1 MLSKEIFQK
10 SLEFGQ
16 TAVNA
21 LKKSVSPYNFVEHA
35 KKELKEAGFLQIYE
49 SDPWNLEPGKKY
61 FYTRNN
67 SCIIAFNI
75 GNKFN
80 PEESCFKIIGA
91 HTDSP
96 SLRIAP
102 NSYNPSG
109 EIERYNVQY
118 YGGGLWFT
126 WLDRD
131 LSLAGKVVFKD
142 NEGKLTSKIIQVE
155 EPIFFIPNCPPHLKS
170 GNERE
175 TLTINKENHL
185 KPLIATLKVND
196 ALLDDNDEPKDN
208 DKCKDKKLGK
218 TLRKIILNE
227 INKNSE
233 KPLIDSGEQIIDY
246 DLVLYDSQSPNL
258 IGLNKEF
265 LASGRLDNLGS
276 SIPALYAM
284 INSSKEEL
292 LAEQSSIN
300 IISLFDNE
308 EIGSLTYQGADSNFF
323 LMHLKR
329 IFAQSL
335 NITKTPFSEDLYL
348 RFMAKSYVISAD
360 LAHAYN
366 PNYSEKFQPQ
376 HQNKTQQGVVL
387 KINVNGRYSTESEN
401 AAVFKELGKL
411 CNVPIQE
418 FIVRQD
424 SPCGTTIGPIISA
437 KIGIKSVDVGIA
449 QFAMHSIREQLGIV
463 DLYYY
468 KTIFEE
474 FFKSY
479 EKVKGNILK
488 E

>member
-1 MLSKEIFQK
+1 MLTKEIFQK

-35 KKELKEAGFLQIYE
+35 KKELKSSGFTQIYE

-67 SCIIAFNI
+67 SCIIAFNV
-75 GNKFN
+75 GQKFN

-102 NSYNPSG
+102 NSYNPKG
-109 EIERYNVQY
+109 KIERYNVQY

-131 LSLAGKVVFKD
+131 LSLAGKVIFKD

-170 GNERE
+170 GSERE
-175 TLTINKENHL
+175 SLTINKENHL
-185 KPLIATLKVND
+185 KPLIATLKVNEI
-196 ALLDDNDEPKDN
+196 LNEEEEKEDDENP
-208 DKCKDKKLGK
+208 KDKKLGK
-218 TLRKIILNE
+218 TLRKIILKE
-227 INKNSE
+227 LNKDCE
-233 KPLIDSGEQIIDY
+233 KPIINSGEQIIDY

-284 INSSKEEL
+284 INASKDEL

-300 IISLFDNE
+300 IIALFDNE
-308 EIGSLTYQGADSNFF
+308 EIGSMTYQGADSNFF

-329 IFAQSL
+329 IFSQSL
-335 NITKTPFSEDLYL
+335 NITKTPYSEDLYL

-360 LAHAYN
+360 LAHAFN
-366 PNYSEKFQPQ
+366 PNYPEKFQTQ
-376 HQNKTQQGVVL
+376 HTNKMQQGVVL

-401 AAVFKELGKL
+401 AAVFKELAKL

-424 SPCGTTIGPIISA
+424 SPCGTTIGPITSA

-449 QFAMHSIREQLGIV
+449 QLAMHSIREQLGIV

>member
-1 MLSKEIFQK
+1 M
-10 SLEFGQ
+10 
-16 TAVNA
+16 
-21 LKKSVSPYNFVEHA
+21 
-35 KKELKEAGFLQIYE
+35 
-49 SDPWNLEPGKKY
+49 
-61 FYTRNN
+61 
-67 SCIIAFNI
+67 
-75 GNKFN
+75 
-80 PEESCFKIIGA
+80 
-91 HTDSP
+91 
-96 SLRIAP
+96 
-102 NSYNPSG
+102 
-109 EIERYNVQY
+109 QY

-227 INKNSE
+227 INKNCE

-284 INSSKEEL
+284 INASKDEL

-329 IFAQSL
+329 IFSQSL

-411 CNVPIQE
+411 CDVPIQE

>member
-118 YGGGLWFT
+118 YGGGLWYT

-170 GNERE
+170 GTERE
-175 TLTINKENHL
+175 SLTINKEHHL
-185 KPLIATLKVND
+185 KPLIATLKVNE
-196 ALLDDNDEPKDN
+196 ALMEDSDEPKDN
-208 DKCKDKKLGK
+208 DKLKDKKLGK
-218 TLRKIILNE
+218 TLRKIILKE
-227 INKNSE
+227 LNKGCE
-233 KPLIDSGEQIIDY
+233 KPIIDQGEQIIDY

-284 INSSKEEL
+284 INASKDEL

-329 IFAQSL
+329 IFSQSL

-411 CNVPIQE
+411 CDVPIQE

>member
-1 MLSKEIFQK
+1 MFTKEIFQK

-16 TAVNA
+16 VAVNA
-21 LKKSVSPYNFVEHA
+21 LKKSVSPYNFVEFA
-35 KKELKEAGFLQIYE
+35 KKELKSAGFTQIFE
-49 SDPWNLEPGKKY
+49 SDPWNVEAGKKY

-67 SCIIAFNI
+67 SCIIAFNV
-75 GNKFN
+75 GKKYS
-80 PEESCFKIIGA
+80 PEVGCFKIIGA

-96 SLRIAP
+96 SLRISP

-131 LSLAGKVVFKD
+131 LSLAGKVIFKD
-142 NEGKLTSKIIQVE
+142 NSGKLTSKIIQCE
-155 EPIFFIPNCPPHLKS
+155 DPIFYIPNCPPHLKS
-170 GNERE
+170 GSERE
-175 TLTINKENHL
+175 SLTINKENHL
-185 KPLIATLKVND
+185 KPLIATLRVNSV
-196 ALLDDNDEPKDN
+196 LCEE
-208 DKCKDKKLGK
+208 DKSEKKDKKLGK
-218 TLRKIILNE
+218 TLRNVILKE
-227 INKNSE
+227 LNKDCE
-233 KPLIDSGEQIIDY
+233 KPIIDSGDQIVDY
-246 DLVLYDSQSPNL
+246 DLVLYDTQSPNL

-284 INSSKEEL
+284 INASKDEL
-292 LAEQSSIN
+292 LEEQSSIN
-300 IISLFDNE
+300 IIALFDNE
-308 EIGSLTYQGADSNFF
+308 EIGSMTYQGADSNFF

-335 NITKTPFSEDLYL
+335 NISKTTYSEDLYL

-360 LAHAYN
+360 LAHAFN
-366 PNYSEKFQPQ
+366 PNYPEKFQAQ
-376 HQNKTQQGVVL
+376 HQNKVQQGIVL
-387 KINVNGRYSTESEN
+387 KINVCGKYSTESEN
-401 AAVFKELGKL
+401 AAVFKEIANL

-424 SPCGTTIGPIISA
+424 SPCGTTIGPITSA
-437 KIGIKSVDVGIA
+437 KIGIKSVDVGIP

-468 KTIFEE
+468 RTVFEE

-479 EKVKGNILK
+479 EKVKGNLLH

>member
-35 KKELKEAGFLQIYE
+35 KKELKEAGFIQIYE

-308 EIGSLTYQGADSNFF
+308 EIGSMTYQGADSNFF

-366 PNYSEKFQPQ
+366 PNYSEKFQSQ

-424 SPCGTTIGPIISA
+424 SPCGTTIGPIISS

>member
-142 NEGKLTSKIIQVE
+142 NDGKLTSKIIQVE

-170 GNERE
+170 GTERE
-175 TLTINKENHL
+175 SLTINKEHHL
-185 KPLIATLKVND
+185 KPLIATLKVNE
-196 ALLDDNDEPKDN
+196 ALMEDSDEPKDN
-208 DKCKDKKLGK
+208 DKLKDKKLGK
-218 TLRKIILNE
+218 TLRKIILKE
-227 INKNSE
+227 LNKGLE
-233 KPLIDSGEQIIDY
+233 KPIIDQGEQIIDY

-284 INSSKEEL
+284 INASKDEL

-329 IFAQSL
+329 IFSQSL

-360 LAHAYN
+360 LAHVYN
-366 PNYSEKFQPQ
+366 PKFFRKIPTVTSK
-376 HQNKTQQGVVL
+376 QNC
-387 KINVNGRYSTESEN
+387 
-401 AAVFKELGKL
+401 FKNK
-411 CNVPIQE
+411 C
-418 FIVRQD
+418 
-424 SPCGTTIGPIISA
+424 
-437 KIGIKSVDVGIA
+437 
-449 QFAMHSIREQLGIV
+449 
-463 DLYYY
+463 
-468 KTIFEE
+468 
-474 FFKSY
+474 
-479 EKVKGNILK
+479 
-488 E
+488 

>member
-1 MLSKEIFQK
+1 MLTKEIFQK

-35 KKELKEAGFLQIYE
+35 KKELKSSGFTQIYE

-67 SCIIAFNI
+67 SCIIAFNV
-75 GNKFN
+75 GQKFN

-102 NSYNPSG
+102 NSYNPKG
-109 EIERYNVQY
+109 KIERYNVQY

-131 LSLAGKVVFKD
+131 LSLAGKVIFKD

-170 GNERE
+170 GSERE
-175 TLTINKENHL
+175 SLTINKENHL
-185 KPLIATLKVND
+185 KPLIATLKVNEI
-196 ALLDDNDEPKDN
+196 LNEEEEKEDDENP
-208 DKCKDKKLGK
+208 KDKKLGK
-218 TLRKIILNE
+218 TLRKIILKE
-227 INKNSE
+227 LNKDCE
-233 KPLIDSGEQIIDY
+233 KPIINSGEQIIDY

-284 INSSKEEL
+284 INASKDEL

-300 IISLFDNE
+300 IIALFDNE
-308 EIGSLTYQGADSNFF
+308 EIGSMTYQGADSNFF

-329 IFAQSL
+329 IFSQSL
-335 NITKTPFSEDLYL
+335 NITKTPYSEDLYM

-366 PNYSEKFQPQ
+366 PNYSDKFQSE
-376 HQNKTQQGVVL
+376 HKNLMQQGVVL

-424 SPCGTTIGPIISA
+424 SPCGTTIGPITSA

-449 QFAMHSIREQLGIV
+449 QLAMHSIREQLGIV

-468 KTIFEE
+468 RTIFEE

-479 EKVKGNILK
+479 EKVKGNIMK

>member
-1 MLSKEIFQK
+1 MLTKEIYQK
-10 SLEFGQ
+10 CLEFGQ

-35 KKELKEAGFLQIYE
+35 KKELKSSGFTQIYE

-67 SCIIAFNI
+67 SCIIAFNV
-75 GNKFN
+75 GQKFN

-102 NSYNPSG
+102 NSYNPKG

-131 LSLAGKVVFKD
+131 LSLAGKVIFKD

-170 GNERE
+170 GSERE
-175 TLTINKENHL
+175 SLTINKENHL
-185 KPLIATLKVND
+185 KPLIATLKVNEI
-196 ALLDDNDEPKDN
+196 LNEEKEKEDDENP
-208 DKCKDKKLGK
+208 KDKKLGK
-218 TLRKIILNE
+218 TLRKIILKE
-227 INKNSE
+227 LNKDCEKPIINSE
-233 KPLIDSGEQIIDY
+233 EQIIDY

-284 INSSKEEL
+284 INASKDEL

-300 IISLFDNE
+300 IIALFDNE
-308 EIGSLTYQGADSNFF
+308 EIGSMTYQGADSNFF

-329 IFAQSL
+329 IFSQSL
-335 NITKTPFSEDLYL
+335 NITKTPYSEDLYM

-360 LAHAYN
+360 LAHAFN
-366 PNYSEKFQPQ
+366 PNYSEKFQSQ
-376 HQNKTQQGVVL
+376 HKNLMQQGVVL
-387 KINVNGRYSTESEN
+387 KINVNGKYSTESEN
-401 AAVFKELGKL
+401 AAVLKELGKL
-411 CNVPIQE
+411 CNVPLQE

-424 SPCGTTIGPIISA
+424 SPCGTTIGPITSA

-449 QFAMHSIREQLGIV
+449 QLAMHSIREQLGIV

-468 KTIFEE
+468 RTLFEE

-479 EKVKGNILK
+479 EKVKGNIMK

>member
-1 MLSKEIFQK
+1 MLTKEIFQK

-35 KKELKEAGFLQIYE
+35 KKELKSSGFTQIYE

-67 SCIIAFNI
+67 SCIIAFNV
-75 GNKFN
+75 GQKFN
-80 PEESCFKIIGA
+80 PEESCFKIIGG

-102 NSYNPSG
+102 NSYNPKG
-109 EIERYNVQY
+109 KIERYNVQY

-131 LSLAGKVVFKD
+131 LSLAGKVIFKD

-170 GNERE
+170 GSERE
-175 TLTINKENHL
+175 SLTINKENHL
-185 KPLIATLKVND
+185 KPLIATLKVNEI
-196 ALLDDNDEPKDN
+196 LNEEEEKEDDENP
-208 DKCKDKKLGK
+208 KDKKLGK
-218 TLRKIILNE
+218 TLRKIILKE
-227 INKNSE
+227 LNKDCE
-233 KPLIDSGEQIIDY
+233 KPIINSGEQIIDY

-284 INSSKEEL
+284 INASKDEL
-292 LAEQSSIN
+292 LSEQSSIN
-300 IISLFDNE
+300 IIALFDNE
-308 EIGSLTYQGADSNFF
+308 EIGSMTYQGADSNFF

-329 IFAQSL
+329 IFSQSL
-335 NITKTPFSEDLYL
+335 NITKTPYSEDLYM

-366 PNYSEKFQPQ
+366 PNYSDKFQSE
-376 HQNKTQQGVVL
+376 HKNLMQQGVVL

-424 SPCGTTIGPIISA
+424 SPCGTTIGPITSA

-449 QFAMHSIREQLGIV
+449 QLAMHSIREQLGIV

-468 KTIFEE
+468 RTIFEE

-479 EKVKGNILK
+479 EKVKGNIMK

>member
-1 MLSKEIFQK
+1 MLTKEIFQK

-35 KKELKEAGFLQIYE
+35 KKELKSSGFTQIYE
-49 SDPWNLEPGKKY
+49 SDPWKLEPGKKY

-67 SCIIAFNI
+67 SCIIAFNV
-75 GNKFN
+75 GQKFN

-102 NSYNPSG
+102 NSYNPKG
-109 EIERYNVQY
+109 KIERYNVQY

-131 LSLAGKVVFKD
+131 LSLAGKVIFKD

-170 GNERE
+170 GSERE
-175 TLTINKENHL
+175 SLTINKENHL
-185 KPLIATLKVND
+185 KPLIATLKVNEI
-196 ALLDDNDEPKDN
+196 LNEEEEKEDDENP
-208 DKCKDKKLGK
+208 KDKKLGK
-218 TLRKIILNE
+218 TLRKIILKE
-227 INKNSE
+227 LNKDCE
-233 KPLIDSGEQIIDY
+233 KPIINSDEQIIDY

-284 INSSKEEL
+284 INASKDEL

-300 IISLFDNE
+300 IIALFDNE
-308 EIGSLTYQGADSNFF
+308 EIGSMTYQGADSNFF

-329 IFAQSL
+329 IFSQSKKKK
-335 NITKTPFSEDLYL
+335 KTPYSEDLYM

-366 PNYSEKFQPQ
+366 PNYSEKFQSE
-376 HQNKTQQGVVL
+376 HKNLMQQGVVL

-424 SPCGTTIGPIISA
+424 SPCGTTIGPITSA

-449 QFAMHSIREQLGIV
+449 QLAMHSIREQLGIV

-468 KTIFEE
+468 RTIFEE

-479 EKVKGNILK
+479 EKVKGNIMK

>member
-1 MLSKEIFQK
+1 MLTKEIFQK

-35 KKELKEAGFLQIYE
+35 KKELKSSGFTQIYE

-67 SCIIAFNI
+67 SCIIAFNV
-75 GNKFN
+75 GQKFN

-102 NSYNPSG
+102 NSYNPKG

-131 LSLAGKVVFKD
+131 LSLAGKVIFKD

-170 GNERE
+170 GSERE
-175 TLTINKENHL
+175 SLTINKENHL
-185 KPLIATLKVND
+185 KPLIATLKVNEI
-196 ALLDDNDEPKDN
+196 LNEEKEKEDDENP
-208 DKCKDKKLGK
+208 KDKKLGK
-218 TLRKIILNE
+218 TLRKIILKE
-227 INKNSE
+227 LNKDCE
-233 KPLIDSGEQIIDY
+233 KPIINSGEQIIDY

-284 INSSKEEL
+284 INASKDEL

-308 EIGSLTYQGADSNFF
+308 EIGSMTYQGADSNFF

-329 IFAQSL
+329 IFSQSL
-335 NITKTPFSEDLYL
+335 NITKTPYSEDLYM

-366 PNYSEKFQPQ
+366 PNYSEKFQSE
-376 HQNKTQQGVVL
+376 HKNLMQQGVVL

-424 SPCGTTIGPIISA
+424 SPCGTTIGPITSA

-449 QFAMHSIREQLGIV
+449 QLAMHSIREQLGIV

-468 KTIFEE
+468 RTIFEE

-479 EKVKGNILK
+479 EKVKGNIMK

>member
-35 KKELKEAGFLQIYE
+35 KKELKSSGFTQIYE

-67 SCIIAFNI
+67 SCIIAFNV
-75 GNKFN
+75 GKKFN

-131 LSLAGKVVFKD
+131 LSLAGKVIFKD

-170 GNERE
+170 SSERE
-175 TLTINKENHL
+175 SLTINKENHL

-196 ALLDDNDEPKDN
+196 ILNEEKEE
-208 DKCKDKKLGK
+208 DKKPKDKKLGK
-218 TLRKIILNE
+218 TLRKIILKE
-227 INKNSE
+227 LNKDCE
-233 KPLIDSGEQIIDY
+233 KPIINSGEQIVDY
-246 DLVLYDSQSPNL
+246 DLVLYDSQAPNL

-284 INSSKEEL
+284 INASKDEL
-292 LAEQSSIN
+292 LSEQSSIN
-300 IISLFDNE
+300 IIALFDNE
-308 EIGSLTYQGADSNFF
+308 EIGSMTYQGADSNFF

-329 IFAQSL
+329 IFSQSL
-335 NITKTPFSEDLYL
+335 NITKTPYSEDLYM

-360 LAHAYN
+360 LAHAFN
-366 PNYSEKFQPQ
+366 PNYPEKFQSQ
-376 HQNKTQQGVVL
+376 HTNKMQQGVVL

-401 AAVFKELGKL
+401 AAVFKELAKL

-424 SPCGTTIGPIISA
+424 SPCGTTIGPITSA

-449 QFAMHSIREQLGIV
+449 QLAMHSIREQLGIV

-468 KTIFEE
+468 RTIFEE

>member
-1 MLSKEIFQK
+1 MLTKEIFQK

-35 KKELKEAGFLQIYE
+35 KKELKSSGFTQIYE
-49 SDPWNLEPGKKY
+49 SNPWNLEPGKKY

-67 SCIIAFNI
+67 SCIIAFNV
-75 GNKFN
+75 GQKFN

-102 NSYNPSG
+102 NSYNPKG
-109 EIERYNVQY
+109 KIERYNVQY

-131 LSLAGKVVFKD
+131 LSLAGKVIFKD

-170 GNERE
+170 GSERE
-175 TLTINKENHL
+175 SLTINKENHL
-185 KPLIATLKVND
+185 KPLIATLKVNEI
-196 ALLDDNDEPKDN
+196 LNEEEEKEDDENP
-208 DKCKDKKLGK
+208 KDKKLGK
-218 TLRKIILNE
+218 TLRKIILKE
-227 INKNSE
+227 LNKDCE
-233 KPLIDSGEQIIDY
+233 KPIINSGEQIIDY

-284 INSSKEEL
+284 INASKDEL
-292 LAEQSSIN
+292 LSEQSSIN
-300 IISLFDNE
+300 IIALFDNE
-308 EIGSLTYQGADSNFF
+308 EIGSMTYQGADSNFF

-329 IFAQSL
+329 IFSQSL
-335 NITKTPFSEDLYL
+335 NITKTPYSEDLYM

-366 PNYSEKFQPQ
+366 PNYSDKFQSE
-376 HQNKTQQGVVL
+376 HKNLMQQGVVL

-424 SPCGTTIGPIISA
+424 SPCGTTIGPITSA

-449 QFAMHSIREQLGIV
+449 QLAMHSIREQLGIV

-468 KTIFEE
+468 RTIFEE

-479 EKVKGNILK
+479 EKVKGNIMK

>member
-1 MLSKEIFQK
+1 MLTKEIFQK

-35 KKELKEAGFLQIYE
+35 KKELKSSGFTQIYE

-75 GNKFN
+75 GQKFN

-102 NSYNPSG
+102 NSYNPKG
-109 EIERYNVQY
+109 KIERYNVQY

-131 LSLAGKVVFKD
+131 LSLAGKVIFKD

-170 GNERE
+170 GSERE
-175 TLTINKENHL
+175 SLTINKENHL
-185 KPLIATLKVND
+185 KPLIATLKVNEI
-196 ALLDDNDEPKDN
+196 LNEEKEKEDDENP
-208 DKCKDKKLGK
+208 KDKKLGK
-218 TLRKIILNE
+218 TLRKIILKE
-227 INKNSE
+227 LNKDCE
-233 KPLIDSGEQIIDY
+233 KPIINSGEQIIDY

-284 INSSKEEL
+284 INASKDEL
-292 LAEQSSIN
+292 LSEQSSIN
-300 IISLFDNE
+300 IIALFDNE
-308 EIGSLTYQGADSNFF
+308 EIGSMTYQGADSNFF

-329 IFAQSL
+329 IFSQSL
-335 NITKTPFSEDLYL
+335 NITKTPYSEDLYM

-366 PNYSEKFQPQ
+366 PNYSDKFQSE
-376 HQNKTQQGVVL
+376 HKNLMQQGVVL

-424 SPCGTTIGPIISA
+424 SPCGTTIGPITSA

-449 QFAMHSIREQLGIV
+449 QLAMHSIREQLGIV

-468 KTIFEE
+468 RTIFEE

-479 EKVKGNILK
+479 EKVKGNIMK

>member
-1 MLSKEIFQK
+1 M
-10 SLEFGQ
+10 
-16 TAVNA
+16 
-21 LKKSVSPYNFVEHA
+21 
-35 KKELKEAGFLQIYE
+35 
-49 SDPWNLEPGKKY
+49 EPGKKY

-67 SCIIAFNI
+67 SCIIVFNI
-75 GNKFN
+75 GKKFN

-131 LSLAGKVVFKD
+131 LSLAGKVIFKD

-175 TLTINKENHL
+175 SLTINKESHL
-185 KPLIATLKVND
+185 KPLIATLRVNYVLNED
-196 ALLDDNDEPKDN
+196 KDVDNSPR
-208 DKCKDKKLGK
+208 DKKLGK
-218 TLRKIILNE
+218 TLRKIILKE
-227 INKNSE
+227 LNKDSE
-233 KPLIDSGEQIIDY
+233 KPIINSGEQIVDY

-284 INSSKEEL
+284 INASTDEL
-292 LAEQSSIN
+292 LSEQSSIN
-300 IISLFDNE
+300 IIALFDNE
-308 EIGSLTYQGADSNFF
+308 EIGSMTYQGADSNFF

-329 IFAQSL
+329 IFSQSL
-335 NITKTPFSEDLYL
+335 NITKTPYSEDLYL

-360 LAHAYN
+360 LAHAFN
-366 PNYSEKFQPQ
+366 PNYPEKFQSQ
-376 HQNKTQQGVVL
+376 HTNKMQQGVVL

-401 AAVFKELGKL
+401 AAVFKELAKL

-424 SPCGTTIGPIISA
+424 SPCGTTIGPITSA

-449 QFAMHSIREQLGIV
+449 QLAMHSIREQLGIV

-468 KTIFEE
+468 RTIFEE

-479 EKVKGNILK
+479 EKVKGNILR

>member
-1 MLSKEIFQK
+1 MLTKEIFQK

-35 KKELKEAGFLQIYE
+35 KKELKSSGFTQIYE

-67 SCIIAFNI
+67 SCIIAFNV
-75 GNKFN
+75 GQKFN

-102 NSYNPSG
+102 NSYNPKG
-109 EIERYNVQY
+109 KIERYNVQY

-131 LSLAGKVVFKD
+131 LSLAGKVIFKD

-170 GNERE
+170 GSERE
-175 TLTINKENHL
+175 SLTINKENHL
-185 KPLIATLKVND
+185 KPLIATLKVNEI
-196 ALLDDNDEPKDN
+196 LNEEKEKEDDENP
-208 DKCKDKKLGK
+208 KDKKLGK
-218 TLRKIILNE
+218 TLRKIILKE
-227 INKNSE
+227 LNKDCE
-233 KPLIDSGEQIIDY
+233 KPIINSDEQIIDY

-284 INSSKEEL
+284 INASKDEL

-300 IISLFDNE
+300 IIALFDNE
-308 EIGSLTYQGADSNFF
+308 EIGSMTYQGADSNFF

-329 IFAQSL
+329 IFSQSL
-335 NITKTPFSEDLYL
+335 NITKTPYSEDLYM

-366 PNYSEKFQPQ
+366 PNYSDKFQSE
-376 HQNKTQQGVVL
+376 HKNLMQQGVVL

-424 SPCGTTIGPIISA
+424 SPCGTTIGPITSA

-449 QFAMHSIREQLGIV
+449 QLAMHSIREQLGIV

-468 KTIFEE
+468 RTIFEE

-479 EKVKGNILK
+479 EKVKGNIMK

>member
-1 MLSKEIFQK
+1 MLTKEIFQK

-35 KKELKEAGFLQIYE
+35 KKELKSSGFTQIYE

-67 SCIIAFNI
+67 SCIIAFNV
-75 GNKFN
+75 GKKFN
-80 PEESCFKIIGA
+80 PEKSCFKIIGA

-131 LSLAGKVVFKD
+131 LSLAGKVIFKD

-170 GNERE
+170 SSERE
-175 TLTINKENHL
+175 SLTINKENHL

-196 ALLDDNDEPKDN
+196 ILNEEKEEEDDKMP
-208 DKCKDKKLGK
+208 KDKKLGK
-218 TLRKIILNE
+218 TLRKIILKE
-227 INKNSE
+227 LNKDCE
-233 KPLIDSGEQIIDY
+233 KPIINSGDQIIDY

-308 EIGSLTYQGADSNFF
+308 EIGSMTYQGADSNFF

-329 IFAQSL
+329 IFSQSL
-335 NITKTPFSEDLYL
+335 NITKTPYSEDLFM

-360 LAHAYN
+360 LAHAFN
-366 PNYSEKFQPQ
+366 PNYSEKFQSQ
-376 HQNKTQQGVVL
+376 HKNLMQQGVVL
-387 KINVNGRYSTESEN
+387 KINVNGKYSTESEN
-401 AAVFKELGKL
+401 AAVLKELGKL
-411 CNVPIQE
+411 SNVPIQE

-424 SPCGTTIGPIISA
+424 SPCGTTIGPITSA

-449 QFAMHSIREQLGIV
+449 QLAMHSIREQLGIV

-468 KTIFEE
+468 RTLFEE

-479 EKVKGNILK
+479 ENVKGNIMK

>member
-1 MLSKEIFQK
+1 MLTKEIFQK

-16 TAVNA
+16 TAVKTK
-21 LKKSVSPYNFVEHA
+21 KKSVSPYNFVEHA
-35 KKELKEAGFLQIYE
+35 KKELKSSGFTQIYE

-67 SCIIAFNI
+67 SCIIAFNV
-75 GNKFN
+75 GQKFN

-102 NSYNPSG
+102 NSYNPKG
-109 EIERYNVQY
+109 KIERYNVQY

-131 LSLAGKVVFKD
+131 LSLAGKVIFKD

-170 GNERE
+170 GSERE
-175 TLTINKENHL
+175 SLTINKENHL
-185 KPLIATLKVND
+185 KPLIATLKVNEI
-196 ALLDDNDEPKDN
+196 LNEEKEKEDDENP
-208 DKCKDKKLGK
+208 KDKKLGK
-218 TLRKIILNE
+218 TLRKIILKE
-227 INKNSE
+227 LNKDCE
-233 KPLIDSGEQIIDY
+233 KPIINSGEQIIDY

-284 INSSKEEL
+284 INASKDEL

-300 IISLFDNE
+300 IIALFDNE
-308 EIGSLTYQGADSNFF
+308 EIGSMTYQGADSNFF

-329 IFAQSL
+329 IFSQSL
-335 NITKTPFSEDLYL
+335 NITKTPYSEDLYM

-366 PNYSEKFQPQ
+366 PNYSEKFQSE
-376 HQNKTQQGVVL
+376 HKNLMQQGVVL

-424 SPCGTTIGPIISA
+424 SPCGTTIGPITSA

-449 QFAMHSIREQLGIV
+449 QLAMHSIREQLGIV

-468 KTIFEE
+468 RTIFEE

-479 EKVKGNILK
+479 EKVKGNIMK

>member
-1 MLSKEIFQK
+1 MLTKEIFQK

-35 KKELKEAGFLQIYE
+35 KKELKSSGFTQIYE

-67 SCIIAFNI
+67 SCIIAFNV
-75 GNKFN
+75 GQKFN

-102 NSYNPSG
+102 NSYNPKG
-109 EIERYNVQY
+109 KIERYNVQY

-131 LSLAGKVVFKD
+131 LSLAGKVIFKD

-170 GNERE
+170 GSERE
-175 TLTINKENHL
+175 SLTINKENHL
-185 KPLIATLKVND
+185 KPLIATLKVNEI
-196 ALLDDNDEPKDN
+196 LNEEEEKEDDENP
-208 DKCKDKKLGK
+208 KDKKLGK
-218 TLRKIILNE
+218 TLRKIILKE
-227 INKNSE
+227 LNKDCE
-233 KPLIDSGEQIIDY
+233 KPIINSDEQIIDY

-284 INSSKEEL
+284 INASKDEL

-300 IISLFDNE
+300 IIALFDNE
-308 EIGSLTYQGADSNFF
+308 EIGSMTYQGADSNFF

-329 IFAQSL
+329 IFSQSL
-335 NITKTPFSEDLYL
+335 NITKTPYSEDLYM

-366 PNYSEKFQPQ
+366 PNYSEKFQSE
-376 HQNKTQQGVVL
+376 HKNLMQQGVVL

-424 SPCGTTIGPIISA
+424 SPCGTTIGPITSA

-449 QFAMHSIREQLGIV
+449 QLAMHSIREQLGIV

-468 KTIFEE
+468 RTIFEE

-479 EKVKGNILK
+479 EKVKGNIMK

>member
-102 NSYNPSG
+102 NSYNPCG

-170 GNERE
+170 GTERE
-175 TLTINKENHL
+175 SLTINKEHHL
-185 KPLIATLKVND
+185 KPLIATLKVNE
-196 ALLDDNDEPKDN
+196 ALMEDSDEPKDN
-208 DKCKDKKLGK
+208 DKLKDKKLGK
-218 TLRKIILNE
+218 TLRKIILKE
-227 INKNSE
+227 LNKGLE
-233 KPLIDSGEQIIDY
+233 KPIIDQGEQIIDY
-246 DLVLYDSQSPNL
+246 DLVLYDTESPNL

-284 INSSKEEL
+284 INASKDEL

-329 IFAQSL
+329 IFSQSL

-424 SPCGTTIGPIISA
+424 SPCGTTIGPIISS

>member
-1 MLSKEIFQK
+1 MLTKEIFQK

-35 KKELKEAGFLQIYE
+35 KKELKSSGFTQIYE

-67 SCIIAFNI
+67 SCIIAFNV
-75 GNKFN
+75 GQKFN

-131 LSLAGKVVFKD
+131 LSLAGKVIFKD

-170 GNERE
+170 GSERE
-175 TLTINKENHL
+175 SLTINKENHL

-196 ALLDDNDEPKDN
+196 LFNEEKKKEDDINP
-208 DKCKDKKLGK
+208 KDKKLGK
-218 TLRKIILNE
+218 TLRKIILKE
-227 INKNSE
+227 LNKDCE
-233 KPLIDSGEQIIDY
+233 KPIINTGDQIIDY

-284 INSSKEEL
+284 INASKDEL
-292 LAEQSSIN
+292 LSEQSSIN
-300 IISLFDNE
+300 IIALFDNE
-308 EIGSLTYQGADSNFF
+308 EIGSMTYQGADSNFF

-329 IFAQSL
+329 IFSQSL
-335 NITKTPFSEDLYL
+335 NITKTPYSEDLYM

-360 LAHAYN
+360 LAHAFN
-366 PNYSEKFQPQ
+366 PNYPEKFQSQ
-376 HQNKTQQGVVL
+376 HKNLMQQGVVL

-424 SPCGTTIGPIISA
+424 SPCGTTIGPITSA
-437 KIGIKSVDVGIA
+437 KIGIKSVDVGIS
-449 QFAMHSIREQLGIV
+449 QLAMHSIREQLGIV

-468 KTIFEE
+468 RTIFEE

-479 EKVKGNILK
+479 EKVKGNIMK

>member
-1 MLSKEIFQK
+1 MLTKEIFQK

-35 KKELKEAGFLQIYE
+35 KKELKSSGFTQIYE

-67 SCIIAFNI
+67 SCIIAFNV
-75 GNKFN
+75 GQKFN
-80 PEESCFKIIGA
+80 PEQSCFKIIGA

-102 NSYNPSG
+102 NSYNPKG
-109 EIERYNVQY
+109 KIERYNVQY

-131 LSLAGKVVFKD
+131 LSLAGKVIFKD

-170 GNERE
+170 GSERE
-175 TLTINKENHL
+175 SLTINKENHL
-185 KPLIATLKVND
+185 KPLIATLKVNEI
-196 ALLDDNDEPKDN
+196 LNEEEEKEDDENP
-208 DKCKDKKLGK
+208 KDKKLGK
-218 TLRKIILNE
+218 TLRKIILKE
-227 INKNSE
+227 LNKDCE
-233 KPLIDSGEQIIDY
+233 KPIINSGEQIIDY

-284 INSSKEEL
+284 INASKDEL

-300 IISLFDNE
+300 IIALFDNE
-308 EIGSLTYQGADSNFF
+308 EIGSMTYQGADSNFF

-329 IFAQSL
+329 IFSQSL
-335 NITKTPFSEDLYL
+335 NITKTPYSEDLYM

-366 PNYSEKFQPQ
+366 PNYSDKFQSE
-376 HQNKTQQGVVL
+376 HKNLMQQGVVL

-424 SPCGTTIGPIISA
+424 SPCGTTIGPITSA

-449 QFAMHSIREQLGIV
+449 QLAMHSIREQLGIV

-468 KTIFEE
+468 RTIFEE

-479 EKVKGNILK
+479 EKVKGNIMK

>member
-118 YGGGLWFT
+118 YGGGLWYT

-170 GNERE
+170 GTERE
-175 TLTINKENHL
+175 TLTINKEHHL
-185 KPLIATLKVND
+185 KPLIATLKVNE
-196 ALLDDNDEPKDN
+196 ALMEDSDEPKDN
-208 DKCKDKKLGK
+208 DKLKDKKLGK
-218 TLRKIILNE
+218 TLRKIILKE
-227 INKNSE
+227 LNKGLE
-233 KPLIDSGEQIIDY
+233 KPIIDQGEQIIDY
-246 DLVLYDSQSPNL
+246 DLVLYDTESPNL

-284 INSSKEEL
+284 INASKDEL

-329 IFAQSL
+329 IFSQSL

-411 CNVPIQE
+411 CDVPIQE

>member
-1 MLSKEIFQK
+1 MLTKEIFQK

-35 KKELKEAGFLQIYE
+35 KKELKSSGFTQIYE

-67 SCIIAFNI
+67 SCIIAFNV
-75 GNKFN
+75 GQKFN

-102 NSYNPSG
+102 NSYNPKG
-109 EIERYNVQY
+109 KIERYNVQY

-131 LSLAGKVVFKD
+131 LSLAGKVIFKD

-170 GNERE
+170 GSERE
-175 TLTINKENHL
+175 SLTINKENHL
-185 KPLIATLKVND
+185 KPLIATLKVNEI
-196 ALLDDNDEPKDN
+196 LNEEEEKEDDENP
-208 DKCKDKKLGK
+208 KDKKLGK
-218 TLRKIILNE
+218 TLRKIILKE
-227 INKNSE
+227 LNKDCE
-233 KPLIDSGEQIIDY
+233 KPIINSGEQIIDY

-284 INSSKEEL
+284 INASKDEL

-300 IISLFDNE
+300 IIALFDNE
-308 EIGSLTYQGADSNFF
+308 EIGSMTYQGADSNFF

-329 IFAQSL
+329 IFSQSL
-335 NITKTPFSEDLYL
+335 NITKTPYSEDLYM

-366 PNYSEKFQPQ
+366 PNYSDKFQSE
-376 HQNKTQQGVVL
+376 HKNLMQQGVVL

-424 SPCGTTIGPIISA
+424 SPCGTTIGPITSA

-449 QFAMHSIREQLGIV
+449 QLAMHSIREQLGIV

-468 KTIFEE
+468 RTIFEE

-479 EKVKGNILK
+479 EKVKGNLLK

>member
-1 MLSKEIFQK
+1 MLTKEIFQK

-35 KKELKEAGFLQIYE
+35 KKELKSSGFTQIYE

-67 SCIIAFNI
+67 SCIIAFNV
-75 GNKFN
+75 GQKFN

-102 NSYNPSG
+102 NSYNPKG
-109 EIERYNVQY
+109 KIERYNVQY

-131 LSLAGKVVFKD
+131 LSLAGKVIFKD

-170 GNERE
+170 GSERE
-175 TLTINKENHL
+175 SLTINKENHL
-185 KPLIATLKVND
+185 KPLIATLKVNEI
-196 ALLDDNDEPKDN
+196 LNEEEEKEDDENP
-208 DKCKDKKLGK
+208 KDKKLGK
-218 TLRKIILNE
+218 TLRKIILKE
-227 INKNSE
+227 LNKDCE
-233 KPLIDSGEQIIDY
+233 KPIINSDEQIIDY

-284 INSSKEEL
+284 INASKDEL

-300 IISLFDNE
+300 IIALFDNE
-308 EIGSLTYQGADSNFF
+308 EIGSMTYQGADSNFF

-329 IFAQSL
+329 IFSQSL
-335 NITKTPFSEDLYL
+335 NITKTPYSEDLYM

-366 PNYSEKFQPQ
+366 PNYSDKFQSE
-376 HQNKTQQGVVL
+376 HKNLMQQGVVL

-424 SPCGTTIGPIISA
+424 SPCGTTIGPITSA

-449 QFAMHSIREQLGIV
+449 QLAMHSIREQLGIV

-468 KTIFEE
+468 RTIFEE

-479 EKVKGNILK
+479 EKVKGNIMK

>member
-35 KKELKEAGFLQIYE
+35 KKELKASGFTQIYE

-67 SCIIAFNI
+67 SCIIVFNI
-75 GNKFN
+75 GKKFN

-131 LSLAGKVVFKD
+131 LSLAGKVIFKD

-175 TLTINKENHL
+175 SLTINKESHL
-185 KPLIATLKVND
+185 KPLIATLKVNNVLNED
-196 ALLDDNDEPKDN
+196 KEE
-208 DKCKDKKLGK
+208 DKCPNDKKLGR
-218 TLRKIILNE
+218 TLRKIILKE
-227 INKNSE
+227 LNKDSE
-233 KPLIDSGEQIIDY
+233 KPLINSGEQIVDY

-284 INSSKEEL
+284 INASTDEL
-292 LAEQSSIN
+292 LSEQSSIN
-300 IISLFDNE
+300 IIALFDNE
-308 EIGSLTYQGADSNFF
+308 EIGSMTYQGADSNFF

-329 IFAQSL
+329 IFSQNL
-335 NITKTPFSEDLYL
+335 NITKTPYSEDLYM

-366 PNYSEKFQPQ
+366 PNYSDKFQSE
-376 HQNKTQQGVVL
+376 HKNLMQQGVVL

-424 SPCGTTIGPIISA
+424 SPCGTTIGPITSA

-449 QFAMHSIREQLGIV
+449 QLAMHSIREQLGIV

-468 KTIFEE
+468 RTIFEE

-479 EKVKGNILK
+479 EKVKGNIMK

>member
-1 MLSKEIFQK
+1 MLTKEIFQK

-35 KKELKEAGFLQIYE
+35 KKELKSSGFTQIYE

-67 SCIIAFNI
+67 SCIIAFNV
-75 GNKFN
+75 GQKFN

-102 NSYNPSG
+102 NSYNPKG

-131 LSLAGKVVFKD
+131 LSLAGKVIFKD

-170 GNERE
+170 GSERE
-175 TLTINKENHL
+175 SLTINKENHL
-185 KPLIATLKVND
+185 KPLIATLKVNEI
-196 ALLDDNDEPKDN
+196 LNEEKEKEDDENP
-208 DKCKDKKLGK
+208 KDKKLGK
-218 TLRKIILNE
+218 TLRKIILKE
-227 INKNSE
+227 LNKDCE
-233 KPLIDSGEQIIDY
+233 KPIINSGEQIIDY

-276 SIPALYAM
+276 SIPALYSM
-284 INSSKEEL
+284 INASKDEL
-292 LAEQSSIN
+292 LSEQSSIN
-300 IISLFDNE
+300 IIALFDNE
-308 EIGSLTYQGADSNFF
+308 EIGSMTYQGADSNFF

-329 IFAQSL
+329 IFSQSL
-335 NITKTPFSEDLYL
+335 NITKTPYSEDLYM

-366 PNYSEKFQPQ
+366 PNYSEKFQSE
-376 HQNKTQQGVVL
+376 HKNLMQQGVVL

-424 SPCGTTIGPIISA
+424 SPCGTTIGPITSA
-437 KIGIKSVDVGIA
+437 KIGIKSVDMGIP
-449 QFAMHSIREQLGIV
+449 QFAMHSIREQLGIAFISRTV
-463 DLYYY
+463 GTSLASG
-468 KTIFEE
+468 
-474 FFKSY
+474 KSY
-479 EKVKGNILK
+479 EKVKGNIMK